1 MSQVKNGRRHMNGLD
16 GMRAIA
22 VMAVIA
28 YHLNLGFIPGGLL
41 GVGMFFVLSGYLITD
56 ILLSQWQLHGR
67 IALGDFWLRRARR
80 LLPGMLMMTA
90 VVMIWLLFTDPSRLA
105 ALRGDIIS
113 GILYISNWWYI
124 FHHVSYFES
133 FGPPSPFGHFWSL
146 AVEEQFYIVWPLILI
161 ASIALF
167 KRKGWLVVFIVV
179 VAELSAG
186 TMAILYDPDLDPSR
200 VYYGTDTRAFALLAG
215 AALAVVWPS
224 RKLSASIAAKGRMMM
239 DAVGVAALGV
249 LVVMLLTSSEYDPS
263 LYMGGMALQAVATTV
278 LVAVLAH
285 PASLLARVIG
295 AKPLRWI
302 GERSYGLYLWHY
314 PVIVLTSPA
323 VDTDGADPVRML
335 LQVLATFVLASLSLK
350 YIENPI
356 RHNGF
361 RNAFSGWWGK
371 GRQNVPQHQLWGK
384 RAALMMSL
392 LLFCFTVSQMM
403 VTSAANVDS
412 HSESVSA
419 TFNGDRESNEEEG
432 HTLLPNDAG
441 SSPAGEQHVTASEK
455 PASGSDQSTNGSNDQ
470 GEAASGSDKPT
481 EGADPGEGK
490 QTGQEDPPEVSG
502 NEPKGNVPDS
512 RGSKGGKTP
521 EASSNEADKE
531 DAVPLSATKDGKIA
545 YTVIGDSVILDAKPY
560 LEEGIAGVYV
570 DGHVGRQMWEAA
582 DVLTELAQNQQLG
595 SRIVLELGTNGSFN
609 SKSLNTVLDSLKDK
623 ERVYLVTVR
632 VPRPWERTVNKALND
647 AESRYDNVS
656 LIDWH
661 SASEGHDEYFEHDGV
676 HLTVEG
682 SEAFADLVKSSIE

>member
-1 MSQVKNGRRHMNGLD
+1 
-16 GMRAIA
+16 
-22 VMAVIA
+22 
-28 YHLNLGFIPGGLL
+28 
-41 GVGMFFVLSGYLITD
+41 
-56 ILLSQWQLHGR
+56 
-67 IALGDFWLRRARR
+67 
-80 LLPGMLMMTA
+80 
-90 VVMIWLLFTDPSRLA
+90 
-105 ALRGDIIS
+105 
-113 GILYISNWWYI
+113 
-124 FHHVSYFES
+124 
-133 FGPPSPFGHFWSL
+133 
-146 AVEEQFYIVWPLILI
+146 
-161 ASIALF
+161 
-167 KRKGWLVVFIVV
+167 
-179 VAELSAG
+179 
-186 TMAILYDPDLDPSR
+186 
-200 VYYGTDTRAFALLAG
+200 
-215 AALAVVWPS
+215 
-224 RKLSASIAAKGRMMM
+224 
-239 DAVGVAALGV
+239 
-249 LVVMLLTSSEYDPS
+249 
-263 LYMGGMALQAVATTV
+263 
-278 LVAVLAH
+278 VAVLAH

-361 RNAFSGWWGK
+361 RHAFSGWWGK

-384 RAALMMSL
+384 RAALMMGV

-419 TFNGDRESNEEEG
+419 TFNGERESNEEEG

-441 SSPAGEQHVTASEK
+441 SSPAGEQRATASEK
-455 PASGSDQSTNGSNDQ
+455 PASGSEQTVKGSNDQ
-470 GEAASGSDKPT
+470 GEPTAGSDKPAV
-481 EGADPGEGK
+481 GADSGEGK
-490 QTGQEDPPEVSG
+490 QPVQEDQPDVSRT
-502 NEPKGNVPDS
+502 EPKGNVPDS
-512 RGSKGGKTP
+512 RSGKGGKAP
-521 EASSNEADKE
+521 EAPSDEAGKE
-531 DAVPLSATKDGKIA
+531 EEVPLSAKDGKIA

-560 LEEGIAGVYV
+560 LEKGIAGVYV

-582 DVLTELAQNQQLG
+582 DVLTELAQNRKLG
-595 SRIVLELGTNGSFN
+595 SRVVLELGTNGSFN
-609 SKSLNTVLDSLKDK
+609 SKSLNAVLDSLKDK

-647 AESRYDNVS
+647 AESSYDNVS